1 MGDLESLDTQIA
13 DVDDLEDRLLVMD
26 SVVDQLKYPNISKAQ
41 IEILMNQYVILEDSI
56 LSGLQVL
63 ALAAET
69 AMLQQQITDC
79 AEKFNQLGSDY
90 QDSWSDEYWAIYELT
105 REGYQKSD
113 KLKTG
118 QEIANQIA
126 DVQDLALNLNRTP
139 QGSSSEGKKIL
150 MEIDELSKQHI
161 TSTLAMSDNDI
172 IERKCCSTCVV
183 S

>member
-1 MGDLESLDTQIA
+1 
-13 DVDDLEDRLLVMD
+13 
-26 SVVDQLKYPNISKAQ
+26 
-41 IEILMNQYVILEDSI
+41 MNQYVILEDSI

-90 QDSWSDEYWAIYELT
+90 QDSWSDEYWAMYELI
-105 REGYQKSD
+105 REGYQKVMNIQSD

-139 QGSSSEGKKIL
+139 HGSSSEGKKIL

-172 IERKCCSTCVV
+172 IERKCCSVCVV